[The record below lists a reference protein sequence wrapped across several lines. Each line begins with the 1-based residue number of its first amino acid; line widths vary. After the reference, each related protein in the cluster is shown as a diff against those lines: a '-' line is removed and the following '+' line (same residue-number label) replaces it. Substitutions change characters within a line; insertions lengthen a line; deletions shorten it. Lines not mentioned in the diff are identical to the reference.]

1 MNKYRKV
8 LLLIVTILLLMPVKS
23 VFAYKLNK
31 IPNISDAPRISG
43 KRTIYIT
50 NMNNYEVTINDKQ
63 NFKLIGASISII
75 EKLKSSKQYNNP
87 YSIKYKNAGYYID
100 NNGNTVYVNVIV
112 TANSVYIYLP
122 KNYSTKVDHY
132 SFAYLNKGNFWIQTD
147 AMDKNNKAVS
157 LGNNYV
163 GQHSQLTFTI
173 QKSDGSPL
181 DSSIASNMMIPW
193 YIWDIDVSDVTTGVS
208 SYDHNKTYVESIKF
222 KSGFDNNT
230 YVYDKSI
237 LYISESNSRY
247 SATRLTGDT
256 GQPSSDYSTVVTYQ
270 TSPTATI
277 EWWGS
282 GCGTSF
288 QIRASSFDYP
298 YMKQSTKQSNK
309 NKYNVGE
316 TVSYT
321 IKQKFPYTISSN
333 MAKSIVLTDKF
344 DKDLDV
350 SKITYKV
357 LNNNNSDV
365 SSSWALNKSNQTVTL
380 TYKETNFTNVIG
392 EYTFIFDNIKIKKP
406 TNNHQTVKMS
416 QID

>member
-1 MNKYRKV
+1 MKKYRKI
-8 LLLIVTILLLMPVKS
+8 LLLIVTILLIIPVKN
-23 VFAYKLNK
+23 VYAYKLNK
-31 IPNISDAPRISG
+31 ISNINNAPRIKG

-50 NMNNYEVTINDKQ
+50 NMNNYEVTIKDKK
-63 NFKLIGASISII
+63 NFKKIGTTIGII

-87 YSIKYKNAGYYID
+87 YSVKYKNAGYYID
-100 NNGNTVYVNVIV
+100 DNGDTVYVNVIV
-112 TANSVYIYLP
+112 NANSVYIYLP
-122 KNYSTKVDHY
+122 RDYSNTVDHY
-132 SFAYLNKGNFWIQTD
+132 TCAYLNKSNFEIHTAARD
-147 AMDKNNKAVS
+147 RNDIGIS

-163 GQHSQLTFTI
+163 GQHSKLTFTI
-173 QKSDGSPL
+173 QKSDGTPL

-193 YIWDIDVSDVTTGVS
+193 YIWDIDVSDVTTGIS

-230 YVYDKSI
+230 YVYNKSI
-237 LYISESNSRY
+237 LYISENNSRY
-247 SATRLTGDT
+247 SATALTGDT
-256 GQPSSDYSTVVTYQ
+256 GQPASDYSTVVTYQ
-270 TSPTATI
+270 TSPSATI

-282 GCGTSF
+282 GCGTSL

-298 YMKQSTKQSNK
+298 YMKNSTKEANK

-333 MAKSIVLTDKF
+333 MAKSIILTDEF
-344 DKDLDV
+344 DKDLDI

-357 LNNNNSDV
+357 LNKNNTDV
-365 SSSWALNKSNQTVTL
+365 SNSWKLNKSDQKVTL

-392 EYTFIFDNIKIKKP
+392 EYTFIFDNIIIKKP
-406 TNNHQTVKMS
+406 SGNHQTIKMS
-416 QID
+416 EID